1 MMGRPDLNADPSEG
15 ESGRPAQQK
24 RSAGFLFSGVLI
36 GISLLAFVL
45 PLAAYHVAQ
54 VASMTRARAG
64 ILLLLIVSFFLYLL
78 GVVTR
83 VPVFVVAGS
92 LGFLISP
99 LMAGVLYIRQRS
111 SSAWWALFVL
121 SLPVVLMLMS
131 LLSVPQGFNI
141 EQRLSEEFAKTT
153 HPELLAQ
160 RETLLK
166 QLQSSAALIE
176 MQRLFDLESWQRL
189 AWFLFSGG
197 GALALTIF
205 GSLAGTLVLL
215 DFAYAQAERLRG
227 IVKYVLSRPESFPQS
242 LLSVVTQT
250 KVGMAAL
257 QGAKMTMAA
266 ELERGAVVV
275 SSHAKKIPENKS
287 TTGGMKSLLGSVL
300 REPSPRGTSLLWG
313 YRFKMSAEPGW
324 HLGQFAVPLW
334 LGFPSLLVLGYLAT
348 LWQGEKGLSQWLSQ
362 SPFGEQLL
370 WAAVLAVGVLVGLAV
385 QGALVLYVR
394 LRPWVALLS
403 VLAVI
408 LLSSAT
414 DTGPLVMTVVLA
426 AVGLLDNAYDF
437 RKRLAKSEIAL

>member
-15 ESGRPAQQK
+15 EPGRPAQQK

-111 SSAWWALFVL
+111 NSAWWALFVL

-166 QLQSSAALIE
+166 QLQSSAALAE

-242 LLSVVTQT
+242 LLSVVKQT

-266 ELERGAVVV
+266 EIERGAVVV
-275 SSHAKKIPENKS
+275 ASHAKKMSENKS
-287 TTGGMKSLLGSVL
+287 TTGGLKLMLGSVL
-300 REPSPRGTSLLWG
+300 REPLPRGTSLLWG

-324 HLGQFAVPLW
+324 HLRQFAIPLW

-348 LWQGEKGLSQWLSQ
+348 LWQGDKGLSQWLSQ

-403 VLAVI
+403 VFAVI